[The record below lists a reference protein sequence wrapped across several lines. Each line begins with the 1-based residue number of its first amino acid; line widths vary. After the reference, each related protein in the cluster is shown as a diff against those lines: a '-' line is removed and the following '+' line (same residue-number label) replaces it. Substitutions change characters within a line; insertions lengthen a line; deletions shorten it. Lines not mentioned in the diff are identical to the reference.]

1 MWLLWS
7 SSPTYCVT
15 QMDSNVNVW
24 FVCIFQER
32 HKARVNAMYQPFSG
46 LKGTPLRFK
55 VLLSFSVYN
64 IYLSSPNVSF
74 IFTLLYTLGAT
85 TATFCSC
92 KILKFRG
99 VHIWW
104 WHNSLGFQRK
114 SVVENP
120 ICRSLFLGRNKRQS
134 KGLTHISTV
143 WIWKCLK
150 LDISPD
156 I

>member
-1 MWLLWS
+1 
-7 SSPTYCVT
+7 
-15 QMDSNVNVW
+15 
-24 FVCIFQER
+24 
-32 HKARVNAMYQPFSG
+32 MY
-46 LKGTPLRFK
+46 
-55 VLLSFSVYN
+55 LSFSLYC
-64 IYLSSPNVSF
+64 
-74 IFTLLYTLGAT
+74 TLLELPLQPFAV
-85 TATFCSC
+85 AI
-92 KILKFRG
+92 ILKFRG